1 MTTRRTTG
9 RRGVT
14 VHDVARRAGVSPMT
28 VSRVVNGA
36 AGVSAETR
44 ALVQAEV
51 TRLGFVP
58 SRAARGLR
66 ARRSLWM
73 ALVFQGSSE
82 ELRSE
87 PGYVIELQEGVIR
100 RCLESGYHA
109 AVEVLS
115 ADNTRAREQLRGL
128 TQGLAPDGVLLAPPL
143 SSSPAMQKELRA
155 ARMPFVRIAPS
166 TQAGAEP
173 AVRMDDQAAARQ
185 MTEFLLSLGH
195 RQIGF
200 VMGHPAHVASSERLA
215 GFEAALRAWGLKP
228 QPQLIAPGD
237 FTFDGGRRAAAMLL
251 DARGVKPTAIF
262 ASNDELAAGCLTEAF
277 RRGLAVPRDLSVT
290 GFDDTHVASML
301 YPPLTT
307 VRQSIREMGHVAA
320 GQLLA
325 LIDGLAP
332 PQSVQIAHRL
342 VERQSAAAPRA

>member
-1 MTTRRTTG
+1 
-9 RRGVT
+9 
-14 VHDVARRAGVSPMT
+14 VHDVARRAGVSLMT

-36 AGVSAETR
+36 PGVAPETR
-44 ALVQAEV
+44 ARVQAEV

-66 ARRSLWM
+66 ARRSLWIT
-73 ALVFQGSSE
+73 LVFQGSNE
-82 ELRSE
+82 ELRAE

-100 RCLESGYHA
+100 RCMESGYHA

-115 ADNTRAREQLRGL
+115 PDIARARVQLREL
-128 TQGLAPDGVLLAPPL
+128 TQRLAPDGVLLAPPL
-143 SSSPAMQKELRA
+143 SSSTPMQKELRA
-155 ARMPFVRIAPS
+155 AHMPFVRIAPS
-166 TQAGAEP
+166 TDSGVEP
-173 AVRMDDQAAARQ
+173 LVRMDDHAAARQ

-195 RQIGF
+195 RDIGF
-200 VMGHPAHVASSERLA
+200 VMGHPDHVASSQRFA
-215 GFEAALRAWGLKP
+215 GYEAALHAWGVKL
-228 QPQLIAPGD
+228 QRRLVAPGD

-251 DARGVKPTAIF
+251 DAARVTPTAIF

-307 VRQSIREMGHVAA
+307 MRQSIREMGHVAA

-325 LIDGLAP
+325 LIDGLSP